1 MITQHFICFATS
13 VPLFNVYV
21 EFGKPP
27 KLSQLQLSTW
37 YQQKELT
44 RRENYLTQS
53 KLYYSLNQSEA
64 RLIPD
69 KEIKIVILNYWA
81 FPNSPVS
88 YVDVRRKKKSLLL
101 EDYWKEEK
109 PQNCVSQV

>member
-69 KEIKIVILNYWA
+69 KEIKIVILNY
-81 FPNSPVS
+81 
-88 YVDVRRKKKSLLL
+88 
-101 EDYWKEEK
+101 
-109 PQNCVSQV
+109 